1 MMLLIMEK
9 KMKKY
14 FLIVSGLLLIF
25 KSVCIF
31 AEYNIT
37 ARVVGDVINVREN
50 PDKES
55 KSIGGIRQNQ
65 KVKWIKSSGKCE
77 YINKKYGQ
85 WVYVKQ
91 VDNEKNSG
99 WVFDAYL
106 NYDLCS
112 SASNK
117 YISRER
123 VENKKIYEVI
133 IYEKYIIFGL
143 LDGDNM
149 SGFSVYKFKSNL
161 YADYVNEKPIY
172 ITQKNNPEFVIGII
186 GDCLLVDVGTA
197 PGTRGLVIFD
207 LKSKSVKYDGV
218 HDYIGSGGVLFVETV
233 SENEIYVSRST
244 KINEKYVSYSPK
256 IVSIDYSN
264 LIMMLDEAKSISE
277 ALKQDQGY
285 ISFRY
290 SILKKLIFNVENFK
304 VKETNML
311 EIVQEQ

>member
-1 MMLLIMEK
+1 METDV
-9 KMKKY
+9 KKY
-14 FLIVSGLLLIF
+14 LLIVSVFIMIF
-25 KSVCIF
+25 ESVSLF

-37 ARVVGDVINVREN
+37 ARVVGDVINIREN
-50 PDKES
+50 PDKRS
-55 KSIGGIRQNQ
+55 KIIGELRQNQ
-65 KVKWIKSSGKCE
+65 KTRWIKSSGKHE
-77 YINKKYGQ
+77 YINKKFGQ

-91 VDNEKNSG
+91 IDNEKNTG

-112 SASNK
+112 SSSNK

-123 VENKKIYEVI
+123 VKEKNIYEII

-143 LDGDNM
+143 LDGNNI
-149 SGFSVYKFKSNL
+149 SGFSVYKYKSNL
-161 YADYVNEKPIY
+161 YADYGNEKPIY

-186 GDCLLVDVGTA
+186 GDCLLIDVGTA
-197 PGTRGLVIFD
+197 PGTRGLTIYD

-218 HDYIGSGGVLFVETV
+218 HNYIGSGGVHFVENI
-233 SENEIYVSRST
+233 SENQIYVYRSIEI
-244 KINEKYVSYSPK
+244 KEQFDSFQPK

-264 LIMMLDEAKSISE
+264 LINMLNSAKSLTE

-290 SILKKLIFNVENFK
+290 SILYKLIFNVENYK
-304 VKETNML
+304 VKETNIL